1 MEIPI
6 DTQCRGSARGAHR
19 RAPVAQRRSRRA
31 RGLAAIA
38 AIASL
43 SIAATLGA
51 ASTAAAAGRPFA
63 GTGGARDIGYATATL
78 AGSVNPQ
85 GSNTS
90 YYFQYGPT
98 RAYGAQSAIADA
110 GSGTRQVRVS
120 LPVSGLQ
127 PITRYH
133 YRLVAVNTAG
143 ATLGAD
149 RTFMTSKVPLS
160 LQILAAPNPIA
171 YGGTLAV
178 QGTLSGTDN
187 GYRPVVLQANP
198 FPFTTGFQ
206 TIGNPEL
213 TSATGGFSFPVVGLV
228 QATQFR
234 VLTNTNPPVISPV
247 ALENVTVRVSA
258 HIARTRRRHYARFYG
273 TVVPA
278 QNGMQVGIL
287 RITHGRGVLAGGTV
301 LRPRNATSSSFSRV
315 VHVRPGI
322 YRVLVRVT
330 SGPQSSSYST
340 PLRIG

>member
-1 MEIPI
+1 MKISI
-6 DTQCRGSARGAHR
+6 NTQHRGGARGAPRQALLASRRIR
-19 RAPVAQRRSRRA
+19 RAHA
-31 RGLAAIA
+31 LA

-43 SIAATLGA
+43 SAVLALAAPG
-51 ASTAAAAGRPFA
+51 TAAAAGRPFA
-63 GTGGARDIGYATATL
+63 GTGGARDISYASATL
-78 AGSVNPQ
+78 TGSVNPQ

-127 PITRYH
+127 PITVYH
-133 YRLVAVNTAG
+133 YRLVAVNAAG
-143 ATLGAD
+143 PTLGAD
-149 RTFMTSKVPLS
+149 RTLITTKVPLS
-160 LQILAAPNPIA
+160 LQILAAPNPIS

-187 GYRPVVLQANP
+187 GFRPVVLQANT
-198 FPFTTGFQ
+198 FPFTAGFQ

-213 TSATGGFSFPVVGLV
+213 TGASGSFSFPIIGLA

-234 VLTNTNPPVISPV
+234 VLTSTNPPVVSPV

-258 HIARTRRRHYARFYG
+258 HIARTRRAHYARFYG

-315 VHVRPGI
+315 VHVSPGV
-322 YRVLVRVT
+322 YRVLVRVP
-330 SGPQSSSYST
+330 SGPQSSSYSA
-340 PLRIG
+340 PLRVG